1 VLQSSQPAESGIESL
16 LHQGRQAELHVGST
30 DWLLA
35 VVGAVA
41 VRVTKG
47 PPHRLALHERRDR
60 LETMLRAS
68 GLAYGTG
75 AVDPAVELAPDA
87 VPGARAFAHFVA
99 GLVRLCAKAA
109 ALSAAPYFIEKG
121 PDVPAHVA
129 VDARRNQLL
138 AVLGAV
144 AGRSEDAGRL
154 FAQPIGPSE
163 ASVRRLAARIAT
175 RLSRRYLALGGPFA
189 GLPLH
194 NGLCAIEVRTCASV
208 ALAAFAHR
216 RISAA
221 ATRVADRAALVWR
234 CVLVE
239 LLSGLAAVQQNG
251 TKVIRS
257 MDQVLRGQK
266 LPAPEY
272 RVLQRARRDPRPIER
287 LAPAMRAPALRRFA
301 VEQVLL
307 AARFDGQLEAGE
319 IAFIERLAVAVDLDA
334 EALAALEAQVE
345 GFYHQNRDALTAL
358 RLAEMPEGLAEAFT
372 SRLQAAVADNV
383 DRILQE
389 IRETGELAQMLARA
403 SAGATLTAQEKVKVR
418 EQLIDVAKTIPA
430 LAIFAAPGGMLLLPL
445 LVKLLPFNLLPSSFS
460 DPPPLA
466 GERPPALPERT
477 RKSG

>member
-1 VLQSSQPAESGIESL
+1 
-16 LHQGRQAELHVGST
+16 VGST

-60 LETMLRAS
+60 LEVMLRAS

-75 AVDPAVELAPDA
+75 AVDPAVEMPADA

-109 ALSAAPYFIEKG
+109 ALSAAPYFVEG
-121 PDVPAHVA
+121 PEVA
-129 VDARRNQLL
+129 PDRAIDARRNQLL

-144 AGRSEDAGRL
+144 AGRTKEAARL
-154 FAQPIGPSE
+154 FAAPLGARDAAVQ
-163 ASVRRLAARIAT
+163 RLAAKVAT

-208 ALAAFAHR
+208 ALAAFAHG
-216 RISAA
+216 RISPAA
-221 ATRVADRAALVWR
+221 AGIADRAALVWR

-239 LLSGLAAVQQNG
+239 LLSGLASAQENG
-251 TKVIRS
+251 REVARS
-257 MDQVLRGQK
+257 MDQVLRAQK

-272 RVLQRARRDPRPIER
+272 RLLQRARRDPRPIER
-287 LAPAMRAPALRRFA
+287 LAPAMRAPAMRRFA

-307 AARFDGQLEAGE
+307 AALVDRKFDAGE
-319 IAFIERLAVAVDLDA
+319 VAFVERLAVAL
-334 EALAALEAQVE
+334 EAPADELAALEAQVDN
-345 GFYHQNRDALTAL
+345 FYRQNRDALTAL
-358 RLAEMPEGLAEAFT
+358 RLAETPEGLADALT
-372 SRLQAAVADNV
+372 SRLQAAVADNL

-389 IRETGELAQMLARA
+389 IRETGELAQLLARA
-403 SAGATLTAQEKVKVR
+403 SAGATLTPQEKSKVR
-418 EQLIDVAKTIPA
+418 AQLIDVAKTIPA

-445 LVKLLPFNLLPSSFS
+445 LVKLLPFNLLPSSFA
-460 DPPPLA
+460 DPPRRA
-466 GERPPALPERT
+466 GEQPAALREPA
-477 RKSG
+477 RKAGS

>member
-1 VLQSSQPAESGIESL
+1 
-16 LHQGRQAELHVGST
+16 VGST

-35 VVGAVA
+35 VLGAVA

-60 LETMLRAS
+60 LEVMLRAS

-75 AVDPAVELAPDA
+75 AVDPAVELPPDA

-109 ALSAAPYFIEKG
+109 ALSAAPYFVDGPEVA
-121 PDVPAHVA
+121 PDVAI
-129 VDARRNQLL
+129 DARRNQLL

-144 AGRSEDAGRL
+144 AGQTKESARL
-154 FAQPIGPSE
+154 FAAPLGARDTAVQ
-163 ASVRRLAARIAT
+163 RLAAKVAT

-208 ALAAFAHR
+208 ALAAFAHG
-216 RISAA
+216 RISPA
-221 ATRVADRAALVWR
+221 ATRIADRAALVWR

-239 LLSGLAAVQQNG
+239 LLSGLAAGQENG
-251 TKVIRS
+251 REVARS

-272 RVLQRARRDPRPIER
+272 RLLQRARRDPRPIER
-287 LAPAMRAPALRRFA
+287 LAPAMQAPALRRFA

-307 AARFDGQLEAGE
+307 AALVDRKFDAGE
-319 IAFIERLAVAVDLDA
+319 LAFVERLAMALDVQT
-334 EALAALEAQVE
+334 EELGTFEVHVE
-345 GFYHQNRDALTAL
+345 NFYRQNRDALTAL
-358 RLAEMPEGLAEAFT
+358 RLAETPEGLADALT
-372 SRLQAAVADNV
+372 SRLQAAVADNL

-389 IRETGELAQMLARA
+389 IRETGELAQLLARA
-403 SAGATLTAQEKVKVR
+403 SAGATLTPQEKSKVR
-418 EQLIDVAKTIPA
+418 AQLIDVAKTIPA

-445 LVKLLPFNLLPSSFS
+445 LVKLLPFNLLPSSFA
-460 DPPPLA
+460 DPPRRA
-466 GERPPALPERT
+466 GEQPAALREPA
-477 RKSG
+477 RKAGS

>member
-1 VLQSSQPAESGIESL
+1 M
-16 LHQGRQAELHVGST
+16 GSA

-47 PPHRLALHERRDR
+47 PPHRLSLHERRDR
-60 LETMLRAS
+60 LEVMLRAS

-75 AVDPAVELAPDA
+75 AVDPAVELPPDA

-109 ALSAAPYFIEKG
+109 ALSAAAYFVEG
-121 PDVPAHVA
+121 PEVAPHVA
-129 VDARRNQLL
+129 IDARRNQLL
-138 AVLGAV
+138 AILGAV
-144 AGRSEDAGRL
+144 AGRTKESARL
-154 FAQPIGPSE
+154 FAAPLGAKETAVQ
-163 ASVRRLAARIAT
+163 RLAAKVAT

-208 ALAAFAHR
+208 ALAAFAHG
-216 RISAA
+216 RISPA
-221 ATRVADRAALVWR
+221 ATRIADRAALVWR

-239 LLSGLAAVQQNG
+239 LLSGLAAGQENG
-251 TKVIRS
+251 REVARS

-272 RVLQRARRDPRPIER
+272 RLLQRARRDPRPIER
-287 LAPAMRAPALRRFA
+287 LAPAMQAFALRRFA

-307 AARFDGQLEAGE
+307 AALVDRKFDAGE
-319 IAFIERLAVAVDLDA
+319 IAFVERLAIALEVQAEDLS
-334 EALAALEAQVE
+334 ALEAQVDH
-345 GFYHQNRDALTAL
+345 FYRQNRDALAAL
-358 RLAEMPEGLAEAFT
+358 RLAETPEGLADALT
-372 SRLQAAVADNV
+372 SRLQAAVADNL

-389 IRETGELAQMLARA
+389 IRETGELAQLLARA
-403 SAGATLTAQEKVKVR
+403 SGGATLTPQEKTKIR
-418 EQLIDVAKTIPA
+418 AQLIDVAKTIPA

-445 LVKLLPFNLLPSSFS
+445 LVKLLPFNLLPSSFAE
-460 DPPPLA
+460 PPRRA
-466 GERPPALPERT
+466 GELPPALPVRT
-477 RKSG
+477 RKAGS